1 MRPLAQTVRRA
12 LRELGIDRE
21 LDTTE
26 ALLVWPA
33 VSARHLG
40 SDASNTYAV
49 RVEEHTLVVAVPTA
63 EWGAEIRLRE
73 RELVASIG
81 RAAPRSGVTR
91 IRSVPHDR
99 PSVHLPSQP

>member
-1 MRPLAQTVRRA
+1 MRSLAQTVRHA
-12 LRELGIDRE
+12 LRELGLDLEVDR
-21 LDTTE
+21 TE
-26 ALLVWPA
+26 ALRVWPA

-40 SDASNTYAV
+40 ADASTTYAV

-73 RELVASIG
+73 GELVAAIA
-81 RAAPRSGVTR
+81 RAAPRSGVRR

-99 PSVHLPSQP
+99 PSARS